1 MNMCMVCL
9 KFFFLLN
16 IKIASLNSINYL
28 LQWLCTLHKVVN
40 ITHYST
46 ATSLKQCAENKVPS

>member
-16 IKIASLNSINYL
+16 IEIASLNSINYL
-28 LQWLCTLHKVVN
+28 LQWLCILHKVV
-40 ITHYST
+40 TLLT
-46 ATSLKQCAENKVPS
+46 TPLQPL